1 MGFSVCMCM
10 CWGMG
15 IPCICSLRAV
25 GTTVGMI
32 YDEARPNLADI
43 SNSPNVTHA
52 HIMPPLPPLTAA
64 MDYIGRGGGSGQ
76 TRSGLVQVSDAQASS
91 SNCWCCGC
99 PPGASGTNENC
110 GP

>member
-15 IPCICSLRAV
+15 VPCICSLRAV

-32 YDEARPNLADI
+32 YDEGVQTLQTSLTLQMSR
-43 SNSPNVTHA
+43 THTSC
-52 HIMPPLPPLTAA
+52 PPAPPLTAA

-99 PPGASGTNENC
+99 PPGASGTNDNC